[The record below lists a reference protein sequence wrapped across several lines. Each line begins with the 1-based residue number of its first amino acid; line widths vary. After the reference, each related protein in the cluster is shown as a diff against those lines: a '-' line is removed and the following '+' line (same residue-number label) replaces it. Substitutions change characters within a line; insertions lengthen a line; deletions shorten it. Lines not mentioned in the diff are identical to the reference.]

1 LWHKR
6 LGHANI
12 DNIKDKLS
20 TIKIKEGCNICSY
33 KMKNKP
39 YKKVIN
45 NSKEPFELIHMDTV
59 SSPDTSLYG
68 NKYFLTILD
77 DYTRY
82 AWVYFMKSKA
92 DTFNTFIKWYKR
104 IKNIFNYNVKHI
116 RTDNGTEFCNNQ
128 FDKFYDE
135 NGIEHQNSI
144 AYNPQQNGRV
154 ERLQGTLIYNAG
166 SMLKGGKLNHKYWE
180 DAVRTANYI
189 HNRLPHAGNNNKV
202 PFEELYNRRVDY
214 DKFRVFGCQAFFYV
228 PKQFRKKFNGTSL
241 PGIFL
246 GYDETNPTA
255 YIIYDTTNNKIVLA
269 RTVEF
274 FEDVPGNAS
283 APPSTPEMFYFNRV
297 MDEEEQM
304 KLNSDYNMKKKMKKT

>member
-1 LWHKR
+1 
-6 LGHANI
+6 
-12 DNIKDKLS
+12 
-20 TIKIKEGCNICSY
+20 
-33 KMKNKP
+33 MKNKP
-39 YKKVIN
+39 YKKAIN
-45 NSKEPFELIHMDTV
+45 KSKEPFELIHMDTV
-59 SSPDTSLYG
+59 YSPDTSLYG

-82 AWVYFMKSKA
+82 VWVYFIKSKA

-104 IKNIFNYNVKHI
+104 IKIIFNYNVKHI
-116 RTDNGTEFCNNQ
+116 RTDNGIELCNNQ

-144 AYNPQQNGRV
+144 VYNPQQNGRM
-154 ERLQGTLIYNAG
+154 ERLKGTLIYNAG

-180 DAVRTANYI
+180 NAVRNANYI
-189 HNRLPHAGNNNKV
+189 HNRLPHSDNNNKV

-228 PKQFRKKFNGTSL
+228 PKQFRKKFNRISL

-246 GYDETNPTA
+246 GYETNPTA

-269 RTVEF
+269 WTIEF
-274 FEDVPGNAS
+274 FEDVPGK
-283 APPSTPEMFYFNRV
+283 ELYFILWIFYFNILYFYFILYIKYFKYLIV
-297 MDEEEQM
+297 TL
-304 KLNSDYNMKKKMKKT
+304 KIN